1 MLFNYF
7 FTNAMP
13 HCMPFTFFMSDVTVE
28 MVVLVELLPS
38 VFKSDSSLLA
48 SVTNCITNMQTKF
61 SKRRNKY
68 IKICLF
74 ELFYILKDYVVV
86 KK

>member
-1 MLFNYF
+1 
-7 FTNAMP
+7 
-13 HCMPFTFFMSDVTVE
+13 
-28 MVVLVELLPS
+28 
-38 VFKSDSSLLA
+38 
-48 SVTNCITNMQTKF
+48 MQTKS

>member
-38 VFKSDSSLLA
+38 VFK
-48 SVTNCITNMQTKF
+48 
-61 SKRRNKY
+61 